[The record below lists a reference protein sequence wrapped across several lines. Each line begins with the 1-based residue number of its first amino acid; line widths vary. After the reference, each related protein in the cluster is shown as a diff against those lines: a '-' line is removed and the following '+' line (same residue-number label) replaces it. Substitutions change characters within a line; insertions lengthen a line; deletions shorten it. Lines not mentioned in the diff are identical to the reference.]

1 MDQNQ
6 NLEANQIG
14 TDSSKKE
21 DSAKTTSL
29 YNNNQPQQPLKSPR
43 PPPSSPAT
51 KKFASVARSF
61 IRAVFCSPVKNE
73 QKSIRKLSNPE
84 AAAEAADDA
93 VAMPPAAAH
102 RRRHYQRNHGYM
114 MEQVETCSIDLVSNR
129 HRQRCVSEV
138 YKPKLTLSRN
148 QMNETCSQ
156 GILFYVW
163 VPTMYIYLC
172 MYRLITRKQ
181 TFLALVVRK
190 EPFYDKRPD
199 MIKGQICSETRET
212 LMHKSF
218 EILYWDMHY

>member
-21 DSAKTTSL
+21 DSATTTSL

-84 AAAEAADDA
+84 AAAEAAAADDA

-102 RRRHYQRNHGYM
+102 RRHYQRNHDYM
-114 MEQVETCSIDLVSNR
+114 TEQVETCSIDLISNR

-148 QMNETCSQ
+148 QMNETCSR
-156 GILFYVW
+156 GILFFYVW
-163 VPTMYIYLC
+163 VPTTIYLC
-172 MYRLITRKQ
+172 MYRLITREQ
-181 TFLALVVRK
+181 NCPALVVRK
-190 EPFYDKRPD
+190 EPFDDKSKKLNR
-199 MIKGQICSETRET
+199 GRCGGASELLR
-212 LMHKSF
+212 
-218 EILYWDMHY
+218 

>member
-14 TDSSKKE
+14 SNSSKKE
-21 DSAKTTSL
+21 DSATTTSL
-29 YNNNQPQQPLKSPR
+29 YNNNQPQPLVKSPR

-102 RRRHYQRNHGYM
+102 RRHYQRSHGL
-114 MEQVETCSIDLVSNR
+114 EEKIVFEHAPPVSNR

-163 VPTMYIYLC
+163 VPTTIYLC
-172 MYRLITRKQ
+172 MYPLITREHNC
-181 TFLALVVRK
+181 LALVVRK
-190 EPFYDKRPD
+190 EPFEEKMPD
-199 MIKGQICSETRET
+199 LKSQICSET
-212 LMHKSF
+212 LMHESF

>member
-21 DSAKTTSL
+21 GSATTTRL
-29 YNNNQPQQPLKSPR
+29 YNNNQPLPPLKSPR

-84 AAAEAADDA
+84 AAAEAAADDA
-93 VAMPPAAAH
+93 VAMPPPAAAH
-102 RRRHYQRNHGYM
+102 RHFQRNHGYM

-148 QMNETCSQ
+148 QMNETCSR
-156 GILFYVW
+156 GILFFMFGYLL
-163 VPTMYIYLC
+163 PPIYAC
-172 MYRLITRKQ
+172 T
-181 TFLALVVRK
+181 
-190 EPFYDKRPD
+190 D
-199 MIKGQICSETRET
+199 
-212 LMHKSF
+212 
-218 EILYWDMHY
+218 

>member
-14 TDSSKKE
+14 SNSSKKE
-21 DSAKTTSL
+21 DSATTTSL
-29 YNNNQPQQPLKSPR
+29 YNNNRQPQPPIKSPR

-84 AAAEAADDA
+84 AAAEAAADDDA
-93 VAMPPAAAH
+93 VAMPPVAPPH
-102 RRRHYQRNHGYM
+102 RRHYQRSHGL
-114 MEQVETCSIDLVSNR
+114 EEKIVFEHAPPVSNR

-156 GILFYVW
+156 GITLFMFGYLL
-163 VPTMYIYLC
+163 PSIY
-172 MYRLITRKQ
+172 
-181 TFLALVVRK
+181 A
-190 EPFYDKRPD
+190 
-199 MIKGQICSETRET
+199 CS
-212 LMHKSF
+212 
-218 EILYWDMHY
+218 Y

>member
-6 NLEANQIG
+6 NLEANQIQG
-14 TDSSKKE
+14 ANSSKKE
-21 DSAKTTSL
+21 DSATTTSL
-29 YNNNQPQQPLKSPR
+29 YNNNRQPQPPIKSPR

-84 AAAEAADDA
+84 AAAEAAADDA

-102 RRRHYQRNHGYM
+102 RRHYQRNHGYM
-114 MEQVETCSIDLVSNR
+114 EQVETCSIDDLVSNR

-156 GILFYVW
+156 GITLLCLGTYYHLSMH
-163 VPTMYIYLC
+163 VPI
-172 MYRLITRKQ
+172 
-181 TFLALVVRK
+181 
-190 EPFYDKRPD
+190 DN
-199 MIKGQICSETRET
+199 KGT
-212 LMHKSF
+212 
-218 EILYWDMHY
+218 

>member
-14 TDSSKKE
+14 SNSSKKE
-21 DSAKTTSL
+21 DSATTTSL
-29 YNNNQPQQPLKSPR
+29 YNNNRQPQPPIKSPR

-84 AAAEAADDA
+84 AAAEAAAATDDA

-102 RRRHYQRNHGYM
+102 RRHYQRNHGYM
-114 MEQVETCSIDLVSNR
+114 EQVETCSIDDLVSNR

-163 VPTMYIYLC
+163 VLKYYHLSMHVPI
-172 MYRLITRKQ
+172 
-181 TFLALVVRK
+181 
-190 EPFYDKRPD
+190 DN
-199 MIKGQICSETRET
+199 KGT
-212 LMHKSF
+212 
-218 EILYWDMHY
+218 